1 MRISI
6 FPKYCALVSL
16 VFLQTACG
24 DLASDRSK
32 DKEALAIQALRGVGG
47 PPAEPSPIA
56 IFSSNT
62 SNNLLN
68 DPGFENPSTK
78 AWSGST
84 GALVYG
90 FSRSGIGMAWLGGN
104 RNSSDSIWQE
114 VSLPAG
120 QKISFDFWYRVT
132 PDTTSTSAID
142 RFFVELY
149 SASDIKLATLFSISK
164 TNAATSWI
172 QSSQFDLSS
181 YAGQKI
187 KIRFSATTGTDS
199 ISSFYLDDTS
209 ITVTGSGTSSGTGT
223 STSNSNDFSG
233 SRSFYSVEKSIDGF
247 KVTHKSTGTSRTV
260 LNPKTLT
267 FDDVTIN
274 LEIASKAQSIP
285 AKDLYSLIELYIA
298 YLGRIPDA
306 DGLGY
311 WIDQFKNGKTLEE
324 IGKTFYAAATQFP
337 ELTGYSNTM
346 SNTDFVKIV
355 YKNVLGRTTVDTEG
369 LNYWSSSLASGKET
383 RGTLVKTMLNAAH
396 TFKGDSTYGWV
407 ADLLDNRIA
416 VASKYA
422 IDQGITFNSIDA
434 SVANGIKIANATTA
448 TSTDVALSLMGLIDP
463 TFSLGCPSNCGT
475 TANQSG
481 STDTSSGNLNP
492 VSSITFG
499 DQKFVSF
506 TSGYNTILGVTG
518 NGDLYGWG
526 DGYFGTLAN
535 GSKNWVSTFT
545 KIGTGFKRVY
555 TTHGS
560 DSTAFGI
567 KTDNSLWAW
576 GNDRGG
582 LGNGSR
588 GGTDVYQPIQV
599 GTDFE
604 KLAPGFGCSFGIKT
618 DGSLWAWGASCGTQP
633 YQSQFA
639 VPVQLGTNF
648 SDITTAGYGLTA
660 VKKDGTLWIWGS
672 NEGRLI
678 TAGFPMPGVAYKSSF
693 AELTLVGD
701 GYKQV
706 AASKTAV
713 LGLKKDGS
721 VWVWGSGYYGE
732 LGNGKKGSSEI
743 IPPTLVASGFSEISA
758 GDTYFLGLK
767 TDGSVWS
774 WGHISGLSSQTAAD
788 SVVPKKVRD
797 NFAKIFANIW
807 TAYAIGKDGSL
818 WAWGDRYGL
827 AFANITADYAA
838 TPQKIK

>member
-1 MRISI
+1 M
-6 FPKYCALVSL
+6 LVM
-16 VFLQTACG
+16 
-24 DLASDRSK
+24 
-32 DKEALAIQALRGVGG
+32 QAKRGIGG
-47 PPAEPSPIA
+47 PPTELGAVG
-56 IFSSNT
+56 IFSANT

-68 DPGFENPSTK
+68 DPGFESPSTK
-78 AWSGST
+78 AWSGSL
-84 GALVYG
+84 GVLVYG
-90 FSRSGIGMAWLGGN
+90 FSRSGIGMAWFGGN
-104 RNSSDSIWQE
+104 RSSNDSIWQE
-114 VSLPAG
+114 VSLPSG

-132 PDTTSTSAID
+132 PDLTSTSTND
-142 RFFVELY
+142 RFLVELY
-149 SASDIKLATLFSISK
+149 STSDVKLATLFSITK
-164 TNAATSWI
+164 TNATTSWV
-172 QSSQFDLSS
+172 QSNSFDLSA

-187 KIRFSATTGTDS
+187 KIRFSATTGADS
-199 ISSFYLDDTS
+199 ISSFYVDDTS
-209 ITVTGSGTSSGTGT
+209 ITATGTISGTGST
-223 STSNSNDFSG
+223 TSNNNVFIG
-233 SRSFYSVEKSIDGF
+233 ARNLYSIEKSIDGF
-247 KVTHKSTGTSRTV
+247 KVTHKTTGTTRNVS
-260 LNPKTLT
+260 NPKTLI

-285 AKDLYSLIELYIA
+285 SKDLNSLIELYIA

-311 WIDQFKNGKTLEE
+311 WIDQFKSGKTLEE

-383 RGTLVKTMLNAAH
+383 RGTLVKAMLNAAH
-396 TFKGDSTYGWV
+396 TFKGDATYGWV
-407 ADLLDNRIA
+407 ANLLDNRIV

-448 TSTDVALSLMGLIDP
+448 TSTDAALSLMGLIDP
-463 TFSLGCPSNCGT
+463 SFSLGCPSSCGT

-481 STDTSSGNLNP
+481 STDSSSGNLNP
-492 VSSITFG
+492 ASSIPFG
-499 DQKFVSF
+499 DQKFVSI
-506 TSGYNTILGVTG
+506 TSGYNTILGVTN

-545 KIGTGFKRVY
+545 KIGTGYKRVY
-555 TTHGS
+555 TTQGS

-567 KTDNSLWAW
+567 KTDDSLWAW

-599 GTDFE
+599 GTNFA

-618 DGSLWAWGASCGTQP
+618 DGSLWAWGASCGPQP
-633 YQSQFA
+633 YQSKFA
-639 VPVQLGTNF
+639 VPVQLGTDF

-672 NEGRLI
+672 NEGRLV
-678 TAGFPMPGVAYKSSF
+678 TAGFPMPGVQSKSSF

-706 AASKTAV
+706 VASRTAV

-721 VWVWGSGYYGE
+721 VWVWGYGYYGE

-743 IPPTLVASGFSEISA
+743 IQPTLVASGFSEISA
-758 GDTYFLGLK
+758 GYTYFLGLK

-774 WGHISGLSSQTAAD
+774 WGHISMLSSQTAAD
-788 SVVPKKVRD
+788 SLVPNKVGD
-797 NFAKIFANIW
+797 NFAKIFANTW

-827 AFANITADYAA
+827 TFANITADYAA